1 MRLARAIVIAFL
13 ASLGL
18 TETVLADLP
27 GEIDVWNIKTKG
39 LWRREFRARELA
51 RWRPCARS
59 TMAAFAASRSS
70 SSAATPMATGKRT
83 SAMRSAF

>member
-51 RWRPCARS
+51 RWYRHYEW
-59 TMAAFAASRSS
+59 TVASWAGSLV
-70 SSAATPMATGKRT
+70 
-83 SAMRSAF
+83 